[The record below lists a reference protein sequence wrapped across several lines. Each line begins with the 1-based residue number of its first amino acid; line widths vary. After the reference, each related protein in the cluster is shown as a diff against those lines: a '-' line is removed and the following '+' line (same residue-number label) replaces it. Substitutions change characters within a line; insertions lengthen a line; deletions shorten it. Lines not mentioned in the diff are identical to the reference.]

1 MRCREVAV
9 LGHIVG
15 DLVANG
21 DRLTVLVKFC
31 NILPPMSRQEM
42 KLQNT
47 C

>member
-1 MRCREVAV
+1 MAVVVMV

-15 DLVANG
+15 DLVAAG
-21 DRLTVLVKFC
+21 VEKFC